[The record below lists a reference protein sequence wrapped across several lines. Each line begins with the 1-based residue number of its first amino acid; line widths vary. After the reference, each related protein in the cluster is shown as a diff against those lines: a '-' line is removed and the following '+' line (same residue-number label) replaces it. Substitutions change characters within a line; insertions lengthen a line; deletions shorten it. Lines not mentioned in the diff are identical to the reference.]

1 MILKRKS
8 RTASKARSGQ
18 CCLIKKYGSRT
29 SEEKHMY
36 EQIIEIVA
44 KQFKLDKSVLSRET
58 SILKDIGADSL
69 DLVDLLMK
77 LEDTY
82 NVKIKDADLEKIK
95 TIGDIENYFKR

>member
-1 MILKRKS
+1 
-8 RTASKARSGQ
+8 
-18 CCLIKKYGSRT
+18 
-29 SEEKHMY
+29 MY